1 MKLSVK
7 GLAITSAIVWGGCI
21 LLTGILN
28 LIWTGYGVAFLD
40 MVRSIYPGYQ
50 AMSGFVGVIVGT
62 LYGVVDGAV
71 CGAIFAWL
79 YNKLSGS
86 SGGAATA

>member
-7 GLAITSAIVWGGCI
+7 ALAVTAAILWGGCI

-28 LIWTGYGVAFLD
+28 LIWSGYGVAFLD
-40 MVRSIYPGYQ
+40 MVRSIYPGY
-50 AMSGFVGVIVGT
+50 AGTAGFGGVIVGT
-62 LYGVVDGAV
+62 LYGVIDGAV

-79 YNKLSGS
+79 YNGLSG
-86 SGGAATA
+86 GGTAT

>member
-28 LIWTGYGVAFLD
+28 LVWTGYGVAFLD
-40 MVRSIYPGYQ
+40 MARSIYPGYQ

-62 LYGVVDGAV
+62 LYGLVDGAV
-71 CGAIFAWL
+71 AGALFAWL
-79 YNKLSGS
+79 YNVLSGA
-86 SGGAATA
+86 GRTASA